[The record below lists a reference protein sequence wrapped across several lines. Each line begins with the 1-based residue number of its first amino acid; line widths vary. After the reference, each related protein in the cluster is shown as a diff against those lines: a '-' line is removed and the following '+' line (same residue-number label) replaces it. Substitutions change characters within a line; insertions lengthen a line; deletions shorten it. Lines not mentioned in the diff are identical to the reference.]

1 MDNSCPFKN
10 KIITKAV
17 APPLFF
23 ILLFPFWF
31 WLFSCSSSSVFLTSA
46 GKQDF
51 DELISARTWE
61 KNSEINASSI
71 PKIKIISKDWG
82 NGHPKDIHEILKS
95 VAEILFP
102 LGGKKPYDPIWV
114 GKSENGPIILYQRG
128 KKGEYIINLN
138 TQDRYWCQY
147 AFQFSHE
154 VGHILCNY
162 REGNSSNLWFE
173 ETLCEVAS
181 LYSLLRLEKKWEHN
195 PPYPQWKDYGPE
207 FTKYA
212 QQRMIKYQ
220 NEIPDNLERWLD
232 DNTATLAAEPINRPR
247 NVALAVRLLPL
258 FDKFPEGWSA
268 CAFLNEK
275 KSKKAKNFYS
285 YMNEWYFSCPTKKKK
300 EFVKKIA
307 NEFGFKL
314 PLENDLNN
322 N

>member
-23 ILLFPFWF
+23 ILLIPFWF

-102 LGGKKPYDPIWV
+102 LGGKKPYDPVWV

-147 AFQFSHE
+147 AFQFGHE
-154 VGHILCNY
+154 VATSFVITGREILPTC
-162 REGNSSNLWFE
+162 GS
-173 ETLCEVAS
+173 
-181 LYSLLRLEKKWEHN
+181 KKHFVKL
-195 PPYPQWKDYGPE
+195 PHFIHFYG
-207 FTKYA
+207 
-212 QQRMIKYQ
+212 
-220 NEIPDNLERWLD
+220 W
-232 DNTATLAAEPINRPR
+232 
-247 NVALAVRLLPL
+247 
-258 FDKFPEGWSA
+258 
-268 CAFLNEK
+268 K
-275 KSKKAKNFYS
+275 KSGNTTRLTPNGKTMARN
-285 YMNEWYFSCPTKKKK
+285 
-300 EFVKKIA
+300 
-307 NEFGFKL
+307 L
-314 PLENDLNN
+314 PNMHSRE
-322 N
+322 